1 MVENKQKLLIVDDQ
15 KLMRELLQA
24 FLKGL
29 AEIELAESGE
39 EALEKI
45 SQNKPDLVLLDVTMP
60 GMDGYEVCKKIKA
73 DPELKDIHIIF
84 MTGRDT
90 NEDEVRGLDEG
101 ATDFIKK
108 PPVPQVVYARV
119 RNTLKLQAMTN
130 ELIVMARTDPL
141 TGTFNRRHFIETG
154 DAEIKRSVRYEAIFS
169 MMMLDI
175 DHFKNVND
183 TYGHDVGDVAIKATV
198 KAIQEALRTE
208 DTLGRLGGEEFAVI
222 LPETNLDNSA
232 VVAERIR
239 QSIEDID
246 IPTPQGDLKFTI
258 SIGIS
263 ELDIGDKAIDT
274 LLKRADEA
282 LYIAKEQGRN
292 RVIKAK

>member
-1 MVENKQKLLIVDDQ
+1 
-15 KLMRELLQA
+15 MRELLEA
-24 FLKGL
+24 FLKNL